1 MATTAAPSAPPEGL
15 SQRVSRLEGAYE
27 HLATKADLAQLE
39 LRLAEKFGQLETKFG
54 QLETKFSQLETKFSQ
69 LETRLYR
76 SFWWMTVTLMAGI
89 IAAISVATW
98 VILSALPA

>member
-39 LRLAEKFGQLETKFG
+39 LRLAEKFGQLVG
-54 QLETKFSQLETKFSQ
+54 QLETKFSQ

>member
-39 LRLAEKFGQLETKFG
+39 LRLAEKFGQLETKFV
-54 QLETKFSQLETKFSQ
+54 QLETKFSQ

>member
-1 MATTAAPSAPPEGL
+1 MATTAAPSAPPEAL
-15 SQRVSRLEGAYE
+15 SQRVSRLEGAYA

-39 LRLAEKFGQLETKFG
+39 LRLTEKFG
-54 QLETKFSQLETKFSQ
+54 QLETKFSQ

>member
-1 MATTAAPSAPPEGL
+1 MATTAAPAPPPEGL

-27 HLATKADLAQLE
+27 HLATKADLARLE
-39 LRLAEKFGQLETKFG
+39 LRLAEKLG

>member
-1 MATTAAPSAPPEGL
+1 MATTAAPAAPPEGL

-39 LRLAEKFGQLETKFG
+39 LRLAEKFG

>member
-39 LRLAEKFGQLETKFG
+39 LRLAEKF
-54 QLETKFSQLETKFSQ
+54 SQ

>member
-27 HLATKADLAQLE
+27 HLATKADLAQLG

-54 QLETKFSQLETKFSQ
+54 QLETKFSQLET
-69 LETRLYR
+69 RLYR
-76 SFWWMTVTLMAGI
+76 SFWWVTVTLMAGI

>member
-1 MATTAAPSAPPEGL
+1 MEHGDHSSPIRTARDL

-39 LRLAEKFGQLETKFG
+39 LRLAEKFG
-54 QLETKFSQLETKFSQ
+54 QLETKFSQ

>member
-1 MATTAAPSAPPEGL
+1 MATTAAPTAPPEGL

-39 LRLAEKFGQLETKFG
+39 LRLAEKFGQLETKFV
-54 QLETKFSQLETKFSQ
+54 QLETKFSQ

>member
-54 QLETKFSQLETKFSQ
+54 QLETKFSQLET
-69 LETRLYR
+69 RLYR

>member
-39 LRLAEKFGQLETKFG
+39 LRLAEKFGQLETKF
-54 QLETKFSQLETKFSQ
+54 SQ